1 MNKMQKI
8 KLKKEPNLDVKHKSY
23 DYQQKAVEAIK
34 DLDYAAIFHEQG
46 LGKTKI
52 ALDLSI
58 YWLEKKQVDTIL
70 IIAKKAL
77 LENWKKELE
86 AHIYIRPRVLTQNRS
101 DNFYVFNTP
110 SRLMLTHYEV
120 LRGEHER
127 FKLFLKT
134 RNVAV
139 ILDESTK
146 IKNPESLLTKVFH
159 DLSTYFKKRIIMT
172 GTPVANRPYDIWSQI
187 YFLDSGKS
195 LGTDFIEFKQSAD
208 LSNDLCDDFESQ
220 TEIENHLK
228 GIYKKISNFSVR
240 ETKDSGI
247 ISLPHK
253 VYKNIFT
260 DWEYRQLE
268 MYKDLRNE
276 MKLTIL
282 RDGFPTEDDST
293 DILKRLLRLVQL
305 ASNPKLIDEGYNAQ
319 PGKLSWLNLLVEEIL
334 NRNEK
339 CIIWSSFT
347 DNVDWL
353 NQEYSKYNARKIH
366 GKMAIERRNSSL
378 DSFIDDPEVK
388 VLIAS
393 PGAAKEGLTLT
404 VANNVIFYDRSF
416 SLDDYLQ
423 AQDRIHRISQNKI
436 CNIYNLIMKDS
447 IDEWVDILIDS
458 KSLMAQ
464 LTQGDISIDY
474 YKSKISYSFGD
485 VLKNILDNKKGVA

>member
-1 MNKMQKI
+1 MYEMQKI
-8 KLKKEPNLDVKHKSY
+8 KLKKEPILNVKHKSY
-23 DYQQKAVEAIK
+23 DYQQKAVESIK

-52 ALDLSI
+52 ALDLSL

-70 IIAKKAL
+70 IISKKSL
-77 LENWKKELE
+77 LENWKKELD
-86 AHIYIRPRVLTQNRS
+86 AHTYIHPRILTQKRNE
-101 DNFYVFNTP
+101 NFYVFNSP

-120 LRGEHER
+120 LRGEYER

-146 IKNPESLLTKVFH
+146 IKNPESLLTKVYH
-159 DLSTYFKKRIIMT
+159 DLSPYFKKRIIMT

-187 YFLDSGKS
+187 LFLDLGKS
-195 LGTDFIEFKQSAD
+195 LGNDFAEFKKSSD
-208 LSNDLCDDFESQ
+208 LSNDLYGDVNSQ
-220 TEIENHLK
+220 IKIENQLK
-228 GIYKKISNFSVR
+228 GIYKKISNFTVR
-240 ETKDSGI
+240 ETKDNGI

-253 VYKNIFT
+253 EYKNIFT
-260 DWEYRQLE
+260 DWESRQFE
-268 MYKDLRNE
+268 MYNDLRKE

-282 RDGFPTEDDST
+282 RDGFPVEDDST
-293 DILKRLLRLVQL
+293 DILKRLLRLVQI
-305 ASNPKLIDEGYNAQ
+305 ASNPKLIDEGYNPQ
-319 PGKLSWLNLLVEEIL
+319 PGKLPWLNLLIEDII
-334 NRNEK
+334 NRDEK

-347 DNVDWL
+347 DNIDWL
-353 NQEYSKYNARKIH
+353 NQEYSKYNSRKIH
-366 GKMAIERRNSSL
+366 GKMAIERRNSSIK
-378 DSFIDDPEVK
+378 SFIDDNEVK

-404 VANNVIFYDRSF
+404 VANNVVFYDRTF

-436 CNIYNLIMKDS
+436 CNIYNLIMNDS
-447 IDEWVDILIDS
+447 IDEWIDILIES
-458 KSLMAQ
+458 KTLMAQ

-485 VLKNILDNKKGVA
+485 VLKNILYNKEGLE

>member
-1 MNKMQKI
+1 M
-8 KLKKEPNLDVKHKSY
+8 
-23 DYQQKAVEAIK
+23 
-34 DLDYAAIFHEQG
+34 
-46 LGKTKI
+46 
-52 ALDLSI
+52 
-58 YWLEKKQVDTIL
+58 
-70 IIAKKAL
+70 
-77 LENWKKELE
+77 
-86 AHIYIRPRVLTQNRS
+86 
-101 DNFYVFNTP
+101 
-110 SRLMLTHYEV
+110 
-120 LRGEHER
+120 
-127 FKLFLKT
+127 
-134 RNVAV
+134 
-139 ILDESTK
+139 
-146 IKNPESLLTKVFH
+146 
-159 DLSTYFKKRIIMT
+159 
-172 GTPVANRPYDIWSQI
+172 
-187 YFLDSGKS
+187 
-195 LGTDFIEFKQSAD
+195 GTDFIEFKQSAD

-228 GIYKKISNFSVR
+228 GIYKKISDFSVR